1 MSIILGAV
9 WLMIVLS
16 CFVLA
21 LGGETHEQEDEA

>member
-1 MSIILGAV
+1 MSIVMGAV

-21 LGGETHEQEDEA
+21 LGGQANEQEDEA